1 MKTTTIT
8 AAATYTVST
17 MITFICTYFF
27 NMAISNADQY
37 LALVAVVMTDGF
49 FGVIAGTRREG
60 FQTCK
65 AIKVL
70 RTLVT
75 WVMILTVVL
84 MVEKGFAGTGWL
96 SETILVPFVIFQL
109 MSTLKNASL
118 AGFIKLEVLNNT
130 KTYSDQLNRISST
143 ENQKTTEEMRVKY
156 V

>member
-1 MKTTTIT
+1 MKTTTIA
-8 AAATYTVST
+8 AAATYTIST

-49 FGVIAGTRREG
+49 FGVIAGTKREG

-75 WVMILTVVL
+75 WIMILTVVL

-118 AGFIKLEVLNNT
+118 AGFIKLEVLNNILDKFDNHKGT
-130 KTYSDQLNRISST
+130 R
-143 ENQKTTEEMRVKY
+143 
-156 V
+156 

>member
-1 MKTTTIT
+1 MKTTTIAT
-8 AAATYTVST
+8 AATYTVST

-37 LALVAVVMTDGF
+37 LALVAVVMMDGF
-49 FGVIAGTRREG
+49 FGVVAGTKREG

-70 RTLVT
+70 RTLAT
-75 WVMILTVVL
+75 WIMILTVVL
-84 MVEKGFAGTGWL
+84 MVEKGFAGTNWL

-118 AGFIKLEVLNNT
+118 AGFIKLEVLNNILDKFDNHKGT
-130 KTYSDQLNRISST
+130 R
-143 ENQKTTEEMRVKY
+143 
-156 V
+156 

>member
-1 MKTTTIT
+1 MKTTTIAT
-8 AAATYTVST
+8 AATYTVST

-37 LALVAVVMTDGF
+37 LALVAVVMMDGF
-49 FGVIAGTRREG
+49 FGVVAGSKREG

-70 RTLVT
+70 RTLAT
-75 WVMILTVVL
+75 WIMILTVVL
-84 MVEKGFAGTGWL
+84 MVEKGFAGTNWL

-118 AGFIKLEVLNNT
+118 AGFIKLEVLNNILDKFDNHKGT
-130 KTYSDQLNRISST
+130 R
-143 ENQKTTEEMRVKY
+143 
-156 V
+156 

>member
-49 FGVIAGTRREG
+49 FGVIAGSKREG

-118 AGFIKLEVLNNT
+118 AGFIKLEVLNNILDKFDNHKGT
-130 KTYSDQLNRISST
+130 R
-143 ENQKTTEEMRVKY
+143 
-156 V
+156 